1 MSNGANIPLLHDTQT
16 MMRLREFEF
25 GHEDFEALRR
35 LVKQIT
41 GINLSDQKREL
52 VYGRLARRLRALQL
66 TSFAQYRDLL
76 AQDGGREI
84 SQFCNAITTNLTA
97 FFREPHHFDYL
108 RDHVLTPMANSTATR
123 RLRIWSAGCSTGE
136 EPYSIA
142 MTILEA
148 LPDVRRWDV
157 RILATDLDSDVLE
170 RGRRGVYT
178 EERFKNVAL
187 QRRNR
192 FFRERRDRDGVSY
205 EATPELKS
213 LITFKQLNLMHPL
226 PMRGPLDAIFCR
238 NVVIYFDKDTQRDL
252 FARVAQLQNPANL
265 LFLGHSESLFKV
277 SEQYALIGKTVY
289 RRAG

>member
-1 MSNGANIPLLHDTQT
+1 

-25 GHEDFEALRR
+25 GTEDFEALRK

-66 TSFAQYRDLL
+66 QSFAEYRDVL
-76 AQDGGREI
+76 ARDGGQEI
-84 SQFCNAITTNLTA
+84 VQFCNAITTNLTA

-108 RDHVLTPMANSTATR
+108 REQLLAPMANSGVAR

-136 EPYSIA
+136 EPYSLA

-148 LPDVRRWDV
+148 LPDIRRWDV

-170 RGRRGVYT
+170 RGRRGIYT
-178 EERFKNVAL
+178 EERLKNLTL
-187 QRRNR
+187 QRRSR
-192 FFRERRDRDGVSY
+192 FFQERRDREGVSY
-205 EATPELKS
+205 EATAELKS
-213 LITFKQLNLMHPL
+213 LITFKQLNLMHLL

-252 FARVAQLQNPANL
+252 FARVSQLQSSGNL

-289 RRAG
+289 RRA

>member
-1 MSNGANIPLLHDTQT
+1 MANGIHIPLLHDTQT

-25 GHEDFEALRR
+25 GTEDFEALRK

-66 TSFAQYRDLL
+66 QSFAEYRDVL
-76 AQDGGREI
+76 ARDGGQEI
-84 SQFCNAITTNLTA
+84 AQFCNAITTNLTA

-108 RDHVLTPMANSTATR
+108 REQVLAPMANSGAAR

-136 EPYSIA
+136 EPYSLA

-148 LPDVRRWDV
+148 LPDIRRWDV

-170 RGRRGVYT
+170 RGRRGIYT
-178 EERFKNVAL
+178 EERLKNLTL
-187 QRRNR
+187 QRRSR
-192 FFRERRDRDGVSY
+192 FFQERRDREGLSY
-205 EATPELKS
+205 EATAELKS

-252 FARVAQLQNPANL
+252 FARVAQLQTSGNL

-289 RRAG
+289 RRAA